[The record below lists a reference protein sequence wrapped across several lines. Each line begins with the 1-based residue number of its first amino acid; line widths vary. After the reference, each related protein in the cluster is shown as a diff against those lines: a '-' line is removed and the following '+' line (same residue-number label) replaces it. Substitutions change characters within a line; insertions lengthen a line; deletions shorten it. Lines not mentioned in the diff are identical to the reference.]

1 MLKQLRKWSKGAP
14 KGNFR
19 RRLKRAWRW
28 RSHPSQALACL
39 GSGMSKAHP
48 SDLKRVK
55 GCGDSHL
62 GDILFSD
69 ACLGRSMRDLADG
82 AFRYIVGEGVD
93 VACGSGPEAC

>member
-1 MLKQLRKWSKGAP
+1 MLKQLRKWNKGAP
-14 KGNFR
+14 KRTFC
-19 RRLKRAWRW
+19 RRLKMAWRW
-28 RSHPSQALACL
+28 RSHPSQALAGL
-39 GSGMSKAHP
+39 DSGMPKAHP

-69 ACLGRSMRDLADG
+69 VFLGRSMRDLADG